1 MSLLKASRSFALCA
15 ALLSATAYFP
25 SSIAKNNEA
34 EPKTPDPSAQAAQ
47 VEKHRAL
54 MQEALSGEKFQRV
67 IDYVLEN
74 TVRIDVNK
82 AFLLKAATD
91 GMKACLE
98 ASTGQTKQPD
108 AEMMETCGLE
118 GAISQLSPH
127 DHYMDKDE
135 AAEWRD
141 QFSGKF
147 TGVGIEIQPSDNGHI
162 QVVNPIDGSPALAA
176 GILAGDI
183 ITHVDGIPLKGKE
196 ISFGVKMMR
205 GQKGTPVRLGISR
218 SGAVTSDITV
228 IRDDIKRQNVK
239 HEVIDGQYGYVSV
252 QQFSEDAAKDVRSAY
267 LKIKMGTGGNLK
279 GIVLDLRGN
288 PGGLMT
294 ESGYMADDLISG
306 TDTIVSQKHRGDTE
320 TGDGINAKR
329 GQFLNGV
336 PVVVLQ
342 NGGSASA
349 SEIVAAA
356 LQDDTDT
363 IPGKPRA
370 VIMGQQSFGKG
381 TVQSALPWGARSRND
396 IGDGT
401 IVKITT
407 ASFHRKNGHSNQHI
421 GVVPDV
427 VTYSL
432 DPLLEEIQA
441 SRTTERKLP
450 KSIPNPEGTAIE
462 SSRTKQMCGPIRQ
475 DFSVAG
481 MDSKY
486 TITLRERASPNN
498 VITKVDFDKV
508 CAIDYLKR
516 LGNPDYRSPYTVTAP
531 YDPAIGVPKAQMPA
545 KPALTN

>member
-54 MQEALSGEKFQRV
+54 MQEALTGDKFQQV
-67 IDYVLEN
+67 IDYALEN
-74 TVRIDVNK
+74 TVRADINK
-82 AFLLKAATD
+82 TALLKAATD

-98 ASTGQTKQPD
+98 ASTGQPKQPD
-108 AEMMETCGLE
+108 AEMMETCGLKAALSE
-118 GAISQLSPH
+118 LSPH
-127 DHYMDKDE
+127 DDYMDKEE

-141 QFSGKF
+141 RVSGKF
-147 TGVGIEIQPSDNGHI
+147 TGVGIEIQPDDAGI
-162 QVVNPIDGSPALAA
+162 KVINPIEGSPAIGA
-176 GILAGDI
+176 GILAGDV
-183 ITHVDGIPLKGKE
+183 ITHVDGTSLKGKN
-196 ISFGVKMMR
+196 ISEGVKMMR
-205 GQKGTPVRLGISR
+205 GERNTPVRLSIIRG
-218 SGAVTSDITV
+218 GAAVPDITV
-228 IRDDIKRQNVK
+228 IRNEIKVQNVK

-252 QQFSEDAAKDVRSAY
+252 RQFSDDTAKDVRNAY
-267 LKIKMGTGGNLK
+267 LRIKMEAGSNLK
-279 GIVLDLRGN
+279 GVVLDLRGN
-288 PGGLMT
+288 PGGLMN
-294 ESGYMADDLISG
+294 ESGDMADDLISG
-306 TDTIVSQKHRGDTE
+306 TDTIVSRKHRGDAE
-320 TGDGINAKR
+320 VGDAIIAKR
-329 GQFLNGV
+329 GQFLNGI

-342 NGGSASA
+342 DGGSASA

-356 LQDDTDT
+356 LQDDLDT
-363 IPGKPRA
+363 TPGKPRA
-370 VIMGQQSFGKG
+370 VIMGDQTFGKG
-381 TVQSALPWGARSRND
+381 TVQSPRPWGAKARGD

-401 IVKITT
+401 IVKVTI

-427 VTYSL
+427 ITYSL

-441 SRTTERKLP
+441 NRITERKLP
-450 KSIPNPEGTAIE
+450 KSIPNPEATAIE

-475 DFSVAG
+475 DFSAAG

-486 TITLRERASPNN
+486 TITLRERANPNN